1 MGQPPASSAR
11 GAAPSTARAGWAW
24 ARGLVPTSTVHRLAW
39 AGLFVL
45 TFAMS
50 SILFV
55 IFLTRGSS
63 GRLERTSTLE
73 AEAKLAEQNAAP
85 AVGAA
90 EAQPPP
96 IPVKQAAPPAQP
108 TPAPA
113 SSDFDAPS
121 LDDAQLI
128 ELFALEDRKELP
140 TCVDRLGDTGSRYTG
155 SDPRQSVLQLKAA
168 RRELMRGKA
177 DDAHQFFCGATAH
190 DPGNVAAQQGL
201 AELLLQLG
209 DPAQAKA
216 TAERALEH
224 APDDTEVIALR
235 GDALALLGDLA
246 TSRELW
252 LSTLPEKGS
261 EQDRT
266 RRLAS
271 SYRLLGDRALR
282 ASGFGNARSFYRR
295 SVILTSGSF
304 APSIG
309 LSEALLWLG
318 HRRAAL
324 VWAQRTARAF
334 PKDSRIQLL
343 YGDALYDNE
352 RPDEA
357 RAAWQ
362 AAVDAQPGNVTA
374 QRRLIEGRR

>member
-1 MGQPPASSAR
+1 VK
-11 GAAPSTARAGWAW
+11 PS
-24 ARGLVPTSTVHRLAW
+24 
-39 AGLFVL
+39 
-45 TFAMS
+45 
-50 SILFV
+50 
-55 IFLTRGSS
+55 
-63 GRLERTSTLE
+63 
-73 AEAKLAEQNAAP
+73 
-85 AVGAA
+85 
-90 EAQPPP
+90 
-96 IPVKQAAPPAQP
+96 
-108 TPAPA
+108 PAPA
-113 SSDFDAPS
+113 SSDFDAPT

-128 ELFALEDRKELP
+128 QLFALEDRKELP
-140 TCVDRLGDTGSRYTG
+140 TCVERLGDSAARYSG
-155 SDPRQSVLQLKAA
+155 SDPRQSVLQVKAA
-168 RRELMRGKA
+168 RRELMRGKS

-190 DPGNVAAQQGL
+190 DPRNVTAHQGL

-209 DPAQAKA
+209 DPAQARA

-224 APDDTEVIALR
+224 APDNKEVIALR

-246 TSRELW
+246 TSRQLW

-261 EQDRT
+261 TEERT

-271 SYRLLGDRALR
+271 TYRVLGDRALR
-282 ASGFGNARSFYRR
+282 ASGFGTARSLYRR
-295 SVILTSGSF
+295 SVILSSGSY

-324 VWAQRTARAF
+324 VWSERTARAF
-334 PKDSRIQLL
+334 PKDSRVQLL

-352 RPDEA
+352 RPEEA